1 MPKYNLTSTQQDELI
16 SAYSELICDSMD
28 YKSMEQ
34 FVYQTL
40 IEDYSNLSHDELL
53 EDIELTMC
61 DVVLEELIDN
71 IGDVAKVQS
80 IFVLSGQLL
89 FFSHPSTQPI
99 HKLSQPMMILL
110 AALLYCVCTQANLM
124 QRLELIMGRNI
135 PDNGTV
141 TDHMMNNFIKREIMP
156 HFEYGTF
163 IDGEGLWKGDLE
175 QTKIFY
181 LECAD
186 SEVDEHMLSLNCIAA
201 AYKKQF
207 RQDSVLI
214 SQVQTNNAFI

>member
-1 MPKYNLTSTQQDELI
+1 M
-16 SAYSELICDSMD
+16 
-28 YKSMEQ
+28 
-34 FVYQTL
+34 
-40 IEDYSNLSHDELL
+40 
-53 EDIELTMC
+53 
-61 DVVLEELIDN
+61 
-71 IGDVAKVQS
+71 
-80 IFVLSGQLL
+80 L
-89 FFSHPSTQPI
+89 FSF
-99 HKLSQPMMILL
+99 
-110 AALLYCVCTQANLM
+110 AVLLYCICTQANLM

-163 IDGEGLWKGDLE
+163 IDGEGLWKGELE

-186 SEVDEHMLSLNCIAA
+186 SEVDEHMVSLNCIAA

-207 RQDSVLI
+207 NQDSVLI
-214 SQVQTNNAFI
+214 SQVQTNAIFN